1 MARLLLQRVPYGELR
16 SFRHQQKEADMKY
29 LKLSTLVAALVAVV
43 LVAGCSTNQSLGT
56 QLDDTSITSR
66 VKAKLVA
73 DSQINPFKIDVDTN
87 EGVVR
92 LSGAVDQR
100 DVRARAAELA
110 RSTDGVVRV
119 INDIE
124 IGDRSMGEQ
133 LDDATITTKIKAK
146 LTADPDINPF
156 NVNVDSEDGMVTL
169 TGRVA
174 DRERKMLAERLAR
187 ETKGVRGVRN
197 LLEVGEERSSG

>member
-1 MARLLLQRVPYGELR
+1 
-16 SFRHQQKEADMKY
+16 
-29 LKLSTLVAALVAVV
+29 
-43 LVAGCSTNQSLGT
+43 
-56 QLDDTSITSR
+56 
-66 VKAKLVA
+66 
-73 DSQINPFKIDVDTN
+73 
-87 EGVVR
+87 
-92 LSGAVDQR
+92 
-100 DVRARAAELA
+100 
-110 RSTDGVVRV
+110 VRV

>member
-87 EGVVR
+87 EG
-92 LSGAVDQR
+92 G
-100 DVRARAAELA
+100 
-110 RSTDGVVRV
+110 
-119 INDIE
+119 
-124 IGDRSMGEQ
+124 
-133 LDDATITTKIKAK
+133 
-146 LTADPDINPF
+146 
-156 NVNVDSEDGMVTL
+156 
-169 TGRVA
+169 
-174 DRERKMLAERLAR
+174 
-187 ETKGVRGVRN
+187 
-197 LLEVGEERSSG
+197 

>member
-1 MARLLLQRVPYGELR
+1 
-16 SFRHQQKEADMKY
+16 MKY